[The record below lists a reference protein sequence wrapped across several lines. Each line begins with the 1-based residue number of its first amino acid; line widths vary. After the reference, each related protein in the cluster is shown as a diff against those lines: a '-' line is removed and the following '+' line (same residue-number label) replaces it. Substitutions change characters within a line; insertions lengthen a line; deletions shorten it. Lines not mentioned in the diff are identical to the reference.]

1 MIRRTFL
8 TTTLALAITLPAL
21 AKTPASAPALT
32 ERLNVDIPMRDGVIL
47 RADIFRPA
55 DDSAGP
61 YPVLMA
67 RTPYNK
73 NGLHGNAKAF
83 AAAGYIVVCQD
94 SRGRFAS
101 DGQWESFLRFD
112 TNNARDG
119 YDTVEW
125 CAELPGSTGKVG
137 TFGASYNAFLQW
149 RTASLAPPS
158 LVCMSAQS
166 IPARYTDLEGPGAI
180 RPGRRL
186 QWWYGSMS
194 PDLRKRSG
202 SPGPAEKSEA
212 RKLWQA
218 NTDKWLNF
226 LPFQKLPRQFW
237 EDEAEPVLAW
247 MKNPH
252 TDPWALHQDVP
263 LTTVPNLDAIG
274 WFDHCN
280 GDLMLNT
287 LIKSE
292 AKTEVARSGSRTLV
306 GPWSHSGRGRRKVGE
321 IDFGPNANV
330 NLVTEQLRWFDHW
343 LKGRDTGILD
353 EAPYRIFVMG
363 DNQWRDEPTWPL
375 ERAKMQTLYFGGG
388 GKANTPGGDGKLLSE
403 KPADEVVD
411 EFSYDPAD
419 PVPTLF
425 SAAAFTVPS
434 NQKPLADRK
443 DILVY
448 QGEPLSERLEVT
460 GNAEVELYAATSA
473 ADTDFFVRLIDVHP
487 DGQAIDVALGLV
499 RARYRNG
506 LDQDQPITPGE
517 VTKYQI
523 KLTPTSVAFLPGH
536 RIRVD
541 ITSSDYPNYD
551 RNHNTLAN
559 PSADAELVIAKQS
572 IFHGGAHATAIH
584 LPLIEKT
591 P

>member
-8 TTTLALAITLPAL
+8 TTAIALTIALPAL
-21 AKTPASAPALT
+21 AKAPAPKLT
-32 ERLNVDIPMRDGVIL
+32 EQLNIDIPMRDGIIL

-73 NGLHGNAKAF
+73 NGLHGDARAF
-83 AAAGYIVVCQD
+83 AKAGYIVVCQD

-119 YDTVEW
+119 YDSVEW
-125 CAELPGSTGKVG
+125 CAKLPGSTGKVG
-137 TFGASYNAFLQW
+137 TFGSSYNAFLQW
-149 RTASLAPPS
+149 RSASLAPPS

-202 SPGPAEKSEA
+202 SPGPAEKGEA
-212 RKLWQA
+212 QKLWQA

-237 EDEAEPVLAW
+237 EDETEPVIAW

-252 TDPWALHQDVP
+252 TDPWALQEDVP

-280 GDLMLNT
+280 GDLLLNT

-306 GPWSHSGRGRRKVGE
+306 GPWSHSGRGRQTVGK
-321 IDFGPNANV
+321 IDFGANAKV

-343 LKGRDTGILD
+343 LKGKDTGILD

-375 ERAKMQTLYFGGG
+375 ERAKTQTLYLGGG
-388 GKANTPGGDGKLLSE
+388 GNANTPSGDGKLLNE
-403 KPADEVVD
+403 KPTDEASD
-411 EFSYDPAD
+411 RFTYDPAD
-419 PVPTLF
+419 PVPTQF

-434 NQKPLADRK
+434 DQKPLAGRK

-448 QGEPLSERLEVT
+448 QGKPLTERLEVT
-460 GNAEVELYAATSA
+460 GNAVVELHAATSA

-506 LDQDQPITPGE
+506 LDNDQPITPGG
-517 VTKYQI
+517 VTKYEI
-523 KLTPTSVAFLPGH
+523 KLTPTSIAFLPGH
-536 RIRVD
+536 RIRID

-559 PSADAELVIAKQS
+559 PSADDELVVAEQS
-572 IFHGGAHATAIH
+572 IFHGGTQATAIH
-584 LPLIEKT
+584 LPVIGN
-591 P
+591 

>member
-8 TTTLALAITLPAL
+8 TAAIALAITLPTL
-21 AKTPASAPALT
+21 AKHPSPKLT
-32 ERLNVDIPMRDGVIL
+32 EQLKVDIPMRDGVIL

-73 NGLHGNAKAF
+73 TGLHNNAKAF
-83 AAAGYIVVCQD
+83 AEAGYIVVCQD

-125 CAELPGSTGKVG
+125 CAKLPGSTGKVG
-137 TFGASYNAFLQW
+137 TFGSSYNAFLQW

-166 IPARYTDLEGPGAI
+166 IPARYTDLEGPGSI

-202 SPGPAEKSEA
+202 SPGPAEKAEA

-218 NTDKWLNF
+218 NSEKWLNF
-226 LPFQKLPRQFW
+226 LPFQNLPHQFW
-237 EDEAEPVLAW
+237 EDETEPVIAW
-247 MKNPH
+247 MNNPH
-252 TDPWALHQDVP
+252 TDPWALHEDVAK
-263 LTTVPNLDAIG
+263 TTIPNLDAIG

-280 GDLMLNT
+280 GDLLLNR
-287 LIKSE
+287 LIKSK
-292 AKTEVARSGSRTLV
+292 AKTEVARTGSRTLV
-306 GPWSHSGRGRRKVGE
+306 GPWSHAGRGKSKVGKIE
-321 IDFGPNANV
+321 FGPNAKV
-330 NLVTEQLRWFDHW
+330 DLVAEQLRWFDHW
-343 LKGRDTGILD
+343 LKGKATGILD

-375 ERAKMQTLYFGGG
+375 ERATMQTLYLGSG
-388 GKANTPGGDGKLLSE
+388 GKANTPTGDGKLLSE
-403 KPADEVVD
+403 KPVAGGKDR
-411 EFSYDPAD
+411 FTYDPAD
-419 PVPTLF
+419 PVPTQYP
-425 SAAAFTVPS
+425 ATAFTVPS
-434 NQKPLADRK
+434 DQKPLAGRN

-448 QGEPLSERLEVT
+448 QGEPLTKRLEVT
-460 GNAEVELYAATSA
+460 GNAIVELHAATSA
-473 ADTDFFVRLIDVHP
+473 ADTDFFVRLIDVYP
-487 DGQAIDVALGLV
+487 DGRAIDVALGLV

-506 LDQDQPITPGE
+506 IDKDQPIVPGE
-517 VTKYQI
+517 VTNNKI
-523 KLTPTSVAFLPGH
+523 KLTPTSIAFLPGH

-541 ITSSDYPNYD
+541 ITGSDYPNYD

-559 PSADAELVIAKQS
+559 PSADSELVVAEQS

-584 LPLIEKT
+584 LPVIKNH

>member
-1 MIRRTFL
+1 MIRRTLLATAIAFAIAL
-8 TTTLALAITLPAL
+8 PTLAKDPAP
-21 AKTPASAPALT
+21 KLT
-32 ERLNVDIPMRDGVIL
+32 EQENVDIPMRDGVIL

-55 DDSAGP
+55 DDNAGP

-73 NGLHGNAKAF
+73 TGLHANAKAF

-94 SRGRFAS
+94 SRGRFTS

-112 TNNARDG
+112 TSNARDG

-125 CAELPGSTGKVG
+125 CAKLPGSTGKVG
-137 TFGASYNAFLQW
+137 TFGSSYNAFLQW
-149 RTASLAPPS
+149 RTASLEPPS

-166 IPARYTDLEGPGAI
+166 IPARYTQLEGPGAI

-194 PDLRKRSG
+194 PDMRKRSG
-202 SPGPAEKSEA
+202 SPGPAEKAEA
-212 RKLWQA
+212 RKVWQ
-218 NTDKWLNF
+218 TESEKWLNF

-237 EDEAEPVLAW
+237 EDETEPVVAW
-247 MKNPH
+247 MQNPH
-252 TDPWALHQDVP
+252 TDPWALEKDVSK
-263 LTTVPNLDAIG
+263 TTVPNLDAIG

-280 GDLMLNT
+280 GNLLLNQ

-292 AKTEVARSGSRTLV
+292 GKTEVARTDSRTLV
-306 GPWSHSGRGRRKVGE
+306 GPWSHSGRGKSKVGKIE
-321 IDFGPNANV
+321 FGPNAKV
-330 NLVTEQLRWFDHW
+330 NLVAEQLRWFDYW
-343 LKGRDTGILD
+343 LKEKPTTILD

-375 ERAKMQTLYFGGG
+375 QRAKMQTLYLGGG
-388 GKANTPGGDGKLLSE
+388 GKANTPAGDGKLLSE
-403 KPADEVVD
+403 KPANESKDQ
-411 EFSYDPAD
+411 FTYDPAD
-419 PVPTLF
+419 PVPTQF
-425 SAAAFTVPS
+425 SAAAFTVPAD
-434 NQKPLADRK
+434 QKPLAGRN

-448 QGEPLSERLEVT
+448 QGEPLSERIEVT
-460 GNAEVELYAATSA
+460 GNAVVELHAATSA
-473 ADTDFFVRLIDVHP
+473 TDTDFFVRLIDVHP
-487 DGQAIDVALGLV
+487 DGKAIDVALGLV

-506 LDQDQPITPGE
+506 VDKDQPITRGE
-517 VTKYQI
+517 VTKYEI
-523 KLTPTSVAFLPGH
+523 ELTPTSIAFLPGH
-536 RIRVD
+536 RIRLD

-559 PSADAELVIAKQS
+559 PSADAELVVAEQT
-572 IFHGGAHATAIH
+572 IFHDGVNATAIH
-584 LPLIEKT
+584 LPVIENQ